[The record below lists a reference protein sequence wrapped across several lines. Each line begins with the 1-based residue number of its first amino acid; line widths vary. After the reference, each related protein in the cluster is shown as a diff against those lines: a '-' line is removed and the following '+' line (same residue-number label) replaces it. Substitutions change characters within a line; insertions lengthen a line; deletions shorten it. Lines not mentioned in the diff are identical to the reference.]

1 MKRLVLIAVGESC
14 CFSLPR
20 TASPGVSETQELYI
34 FLEWVFV
41 RGQRIELFSAEA
53 QECQMASLD
62 CQVAL
67 I

>member
-1 MKRLVLIAVGESC
+1 VKRIVVIAVGGSC

-20 TASPGVSETQELYI
+20 TASPGVSETGVFYI

-41 RGQRIELFSAEA
+41 RGQRIDLFSAEA
-53 QECQMASLD
+53 QECQMAALD